1 MAMKKM
7 KAGKASGPDGIPVE
21 AWRSLGELGVR
32 WLTMFFNNITR
43 SEKIPEA
50 WKDSIIVPIFKRK
63 GDAVNCVNYRG
74 IKLIAHTMKI
84 YERLLDT
91 RLRDMVEIASDQ
103 FGFVQERSTIDA
115 IFIARQVM
123 EKYREKNKPCHLAFL
138 DLEKA
143 YDRLL
148 RAELWEVMRERGIP
162 EYMVRTVQVM
172 YDGSTARVRT
182 SHGITSKFDITVGVH
197 QGSALSPFL
206 FIMTLD
212 TVVKHLL
219 EGPPFTLL
227 YADDVALIAD
237 SRAELQLKIQKWQS
251 ALADAGLKL
260 NLRKT
265 EIMSSLGGDDVVLDA
280 NGTAFTQAEQ
290 FQYLGSILSAD
301 GTVDAAV
308 GGRIACAWLKW
319 REATGILC
327 DRRCS
332 RVLKG
337 KIYRTVVRPAM
348 MYGSECWPV
357 TKAHERMLNTAEMR
371 MLRWACGFTRRD
383 KVCNEDIRTLM
394 QTAPIQQKL
403 RAQILRWFGHVMRR
417 SPLHPTRQA
426 LEMEV
431 TGKRPRG
438 APKKRWRDTVCKDM
452 RELEVTKDDA

>member
-1 MAMKKM
+1 
-7 KAGKASGPDGIPVE
+7 
-21 AWRSLGELGVR
+21 
-32 WLTMFFNNITR
+32 
-43 SEKIPEA
+43 
-50 WKDSIIVPIFKRK
+50 
-63 GDAVNCVNYRG
+63 
-74 IKLIAHTMKI
+74 
-84 YERLLDT
+84 
-91 RLRDMVEIASDQ
+91 
-103 FGFVQERSTIDA
+103 
-115 IFIARQVM
+115 
-123 EKYREKNKPCHLAFL
+123 
-138 DLEKA
+138 
-143 YDRLL
+143 
-148 RAELWEVMRERGIP
+148 
-162 EYMVRTVQVM
+162 
-172 YDGSTARVRT
+172 
-182 SHGITSKFDITVGVH
+182 
-197 QGSALSPFL
+197 
-206 FIMTLD
+206 MTLD

-280 NGTAFTQAEQ
+280 NGTAFTQTEQ

-308 GGRIACAWLKW
+308 RGRIACAWLKW

-371 MLRWACGFTRRD
+371 MLRWACGLTRRD
-383 KVCNEDIRTLM
+383 KVCNEDIRTMM
-394 QTAPIQQKL
+394 QTAPIQRKL
-403 RAQILRWFGHVMRR
+403 RAQRLRWFGHVMRR

-438 APKKRWRDTVCKDM
+438 APKKRWKDTVCKGM
-452 RELEVTKDDA
+452 RELGVTKDDAQDRDLWRRRTKTADPVNARDRR